1 MLRLPK
7 SILVIVCLVIFSS
20 FAMAQDLAEKKDKPE
35 KEVNKII
42 RLKPTAMAPDAT
54 GIIRISFKTPK
65 EGEAKQSFELIGV
78 NVLKD
83 NSYRLFVD
91 GNEITSR
98 EAKVNK
104 TEKEAVF
111 VIEFSS
117 KKAKED
123 SKKGGFSSGIPAQLD
138 PVTNIR
144 RVEIRDANNQ
154 VVLVGEF
161 TE

>member
-7 SILVIVCLVIFSS
+7 SILVMVCLVIFSS

-83 NSYRLFVD
+83 NNYRLFVD

-104 TEKEAVF
+104 TEREAVF
-111 VIEFSS
+111 VIEFTS
-117 KKAKED
+117 KKDKED

-144 RVEIRDANNQ
+144 RVEIRDTNNQ

>member
-1 MLRLPK
+1 MLRLSK
-7 SILVIVCLVIFSS
+7 TMLAIVCLVIFNS
-20 FAMAQDLAEKKDKPE
+20 FAIAQTPVEKKDKPE
-35 KEVNKII
+35 KEVNKIV

-104 TEKEAVF
+104 TEREAVF

-117 KKAKED
+117 KKDKED
-123 SKKGGFSSGIPAQLD
+123 SKKGGFSTGIPAQLD

>member
-7 SILVIVCLVIFSS
+7 TILAIVCLVIFSS
-20 FAMAQDLAEKKDKPE
+20 FAIAQTPVEKKDKPE

-104 TEKEAVF
+104 TEREAVF

-117 KKAKED
+117 KKDKED
-123 SKKGGFSSGIPAQLD
+123 SKKGGFSSGIPAQID

-144 RVEIRDANNQ
+144 HVEIRDANNQ